1 MAIKQKANVVSEQRL
16 DFFIGLPK
24 EFKPVMSSN
33 NSNDDSGIK
42 TVRYLLSSNE
52 WSFDNDPNSFKK
64 TVIMDILNDY
74 KAP

>member
-1 MAIKQKANVVSEQRL
+1 MATKPQVNTV

-52 WSFDNDPNSFKK
+52 WSFDNDPDSFKK

>member
-1 MAIKQKANVVSEQRL
+1 MANKPQANTV

-42 TVRYLLSSNE
+42 TVKHLLSSDE
-52 WSFDNDPNSFKK
+52 WSFDDDADCFKK
-64 TVIMDILNDY
+64 KTIMAILNDL
-74 KAP
+74 

>member
-1 MAIKQKANVVSEQRL
+1 MANKPQANTV

-42 TVRYLLSSNE
+42 TVRYLLASNE
-52 WSFDNDPNSFKK
+52 WTFDNDPDCFKK
-64 TVIMDILNDY
+64 KTIMDILNDV
-74 KAP
+74 

>member
-1 MAIKQKANVVSEQRL
+1 MANKPQANTV

-42 TVRYLLSSNE
+42 TAIFLLKSNE
-52 WSFDNDPNSFKK
+52 WSFDNDPDCIKK

-74 KAP
+74 NAP

>member
-1 MAIKQKANVVSEQRL
+1 MATKPQANTV

>member
-1 MAIKQKANVVSEQRL
+1 MATKPQVNTV

-24 EFKPVMSSN
+24 DFKPIMNSN
-33 NSNDDSGIK
+33 NSDDDSGIK

>member
-1 MAIKQKANVVSEQRL
+1 MATKPQANTV

-24 EFKPVMSSN
+24 EFKPIMSSN

-64 TVIMDILNDY
+64 TVIMDIMNDY

>member
-1 MAIKQKANVVSEQRL
+1 MATKPQVNTV

-74 KAP
+74 KTP

>member
-1 MAIKQKANVVSEQRL
+1 MATKPQADTV

>member
-1 MAIKQKANVVSEQRL
+1 MATKLQVNTV

-42 TVRYLLSSNE
+42 TVRYLLSSSE
-52 WSFDNDPNSFKK
+52 WSFDNDPDSFKK

>member
-1 MAIKQKANVVSEQRL
+1 MATKPQVNTV

-24 EFKPVMSSN
+24 EFKPIMNSN
-33 NSNDDSGIK
+33 NSDDGNGIK

-52 WSFDNDPNSFKK
+52 WSFDNDPDSFRKK
-64 TVIMDILNDY
+64 TIMDILNDY

>member
-1 MAIKQKANVVSEQRL
+1 MATKPQVNTV

-42 TVRYLLSSNE
+42 TVKYLLSSNE

-64 TVIMDILNDY
+64 SVIMDILNDY

>member
-1 MAIKQKANVVSEQRL
+1 MATKPQANTV

-24 EFKPVMSSN
+24 EFKPIMSSN

>member
-1 MAIKQKANVVSEQRL
+1 MATKPQANTV

-24 EFKPVMSSN
+24 EFKPIMSSN
-33 NSNDDSGIK
+33 NSNDESGIK

>member
-1 MAIKQKANVVSEQRL
+1 MATKPQVNIV

>member
-1 MAIKQKANVVSEQRL
+1 MATKPQVNTVDL
-16 DFFIGLPK
+16 FIGLPK

-64 TVIMDILNDY
+64 SVIMDILNDY

>member
-24 EFKPVMSSN
+24 EFKPIMTSN

-42 TVRYLLSSNE
+42 TVKHLLSSDE
-52 WSFDNDPNSFKK
+52 WSFDDDANCFKK
-64 TVIMDILNDY
+64 KTIMAILNDL
-74 KAP
+74 

>member
-1 MAIKQKANVVSEQRL
+1 MANKPQANTV

-42 TVRYLLSSNE
+42 TVRYLLASNE
-52 WSFDNDPNSFKK
+52 WSFDNDPDCFKK
-64 TVIMDILNDY
+64 KTIMYILNDV
-74 KAP
+74 

>member
-1 MAIKQKANVVSEQRL
+1 MATKPQVNTV

>member
-1 MAIKQKANVVSEQRL
+1 MATKPQVNTV

-42 TVRYLLSSNE
+42 KVRYLLSSNE

>member
-1 MAIKQKANVVSEQRL
+1 MATKPQVNTV
-16 DFFIGLPK
+16 DFFIALPK

-64 TVIMDILNDY
+64 SVIMDILNDY

>member
-1 MAIKQKANVVSEQRL
+1 MATKPQVNTV

-24 EFKPVMSSN
+24 EFNPVMSSN

>member
-1 MAIKQKANVVSEQRL
+1 MANKPQANTV

-42 TVRYLLSSNE
+42 TVRYLLASNE
-52 WSFDNDPNSFKK
+52 WSFDNDPDCFKK
-64 TVIMDILNDY
+64 KTIMAILNDL
-74 KAP
+74 

>member
-1 MAIKQKANVVSEQRL
+1 MATKPQVNTV

-24 EFKPVMSSN
+24 EFKPIMSSN

>member
-1 MAIKQKANVVSEQRL
+1 
-16 DFFIGLPK
+16 
-24 EFKPVMSSN
+24 MSSN

>member
-1 MAIKQKANVVSEQRL
+1 MATKPQVNTV

-24 EFKPVMSSN
+24 EFKPIMSSN

-42 TVRYLLSSNE
+42 TVKYLLSSNE

>member
-1 MAIKQKANVVSEQRL
+1 MATNPQVNTV

>member
-1 MAIKQKANVVSEQRL
+1 MATKPQVNTV

-24 EFKPVMSSN
+24 EFKPVMNSN

>member
-1 MAIKQKANVVSEQRL
+1 MATKPQVNTV

-24 EFKPVMSSN
+24 EVKPVMSSN